1 MKPVVDVVRDA
12 PIVGLLSMEPD
23 REWLDAFIIE
33 AAITL
38 GTLSDAL
45 VSVEGERVLFFASVS
60 DVRARC
66 NAVRTMVEKVSKQVL
81 TRAVA
86 QNNSHAQPAP
96 TEHPRRVLV
105 VENDDELL
113 EVACDVLQDAG
124 WTVTAAAGVPQA
136 MAALETQAFDAVLT
150 DIDLAVRAEGLTFAN
165 DVSTRWPQSGLVVV
179 SGRHTEGNLRL
190 PDGALLLGKPYQRR
204 QLLASVDSVTTSD
217 RP

>member
-1 MKPVVDVVRDA
+1 M
-12 PIVGLLSMEPD
+12 
-23 REWLDAFIIE
+23 
-33 AAITL
+33 
-38 GTLSDAL
+38 
-45 VSVEGERVLFFASVS
+45 FFASVS
-60 DVRARC
+60 DVRVRC

-86 QNNSHAQPAP
+86 RNTPHAQPAR

-105 VENDDELL
+105 VENDDALL
-113 EVACDVLQDAG
+113 EVACDVLQDTG

-136 MAALETQAFDAVLT
+136 MAALETQAFNAVLT
-150 DIDLAVRAEGLTFAN
+150 DIDLAVRAESLTFAN

-204 QLLASVDSVTTSD
+204 QLLASVDTVTTLD
-217 RP
+217 RPHS